1 MVMGQKHGPY
11 VALAVFCENVIED
24 KSGVLSVI
32 RVIDTFTL
40 LAQGPNV
47 PEQLPQG
54 QIQVK
59 CVVALKSGDA
69 KGRHRLSIVPHLPSG
84 QQGHDLA
91 TVPVVFEGENRGN
104 NIIIDLNY
112 SVEHEGVH
120 WFHVVLNDD
129 QILTK
134 MPLNVIYQPMRTAFG

>member
-1 MVMGQKHGPY
+1 MVAGKKHGPY
-11 VALAVFCENVIED
+11 VALAVFCEYVIED
-24 KSGVLSVI
+24 KYSVLSVI
-32 RVIDTFTL
+32 RIIDTFTIS
-40 LAQGPNV
+40 AQGPNV
-47 PEQLPQG
+47 AEQLPHG

-59 CVVALKSGDA
+59 CVIALKSGDA
-69 KGRHRLSIVPHLPSG
+69 KGRHRLSIIPHLPSG

-91 TVPVVFEGENRGN
+91 TVPVVFEGDNRGN

-112 SVEHEGVH
+112 PVEYEGVH

-134 MPLNVIYQPMRTAFG
+134 MPLNVIYQPMRTALG